1 MWAFGCLLAVFMLVA
16 LSAAVV
22 SLWLFAFGSLMP
34 GGGTEPS
41 GFGLGRATG
50 LIVLVVGV
58 LVLVRLGRRVRRFTE
73 PLDELVDAVGR
84 VEAGDYTVRVQERG
98 GPGEMRGLA
107 HGFNTMTT
115 RLEADERQRRSLLAD
130 VSHELR
136 TPLTVVQGNL
146 EALVDG
152 VYPADEAHLSG
163 ILDETRVLSRLVDD
177 LRTLALA
184 ESGTLALHREPTD
197 LDVLVAETVNSFRAA
212 ADEGGVAIRASVGE
226 DVPLLDVDPVRI
238 REVIGNLIANA
249 LRYTPRGGTIEI
261 AAALAPDPSAVRI
274 AVTDSGPG
282 IPSDVLPHVFERF
295 VKSPESRGSGLGLAI
310 ARNLVVSH
318 GGQIG
323 VDSAPGRGTTVWFTR
338 PVGDQPGR

>member
-1 MWAFGCLLAVFMLVA
+1 M
-16 LSAAVV
+16 
-22 SLWLFAFGSLMP
+22 
-34 GGGTEPS
+34 
-41 GFGLGRATG
+41 
-50 LIVLVVGV
+50 
-58 LVLVRLGRRVRRFTE
+58 
-73 PLDELVDAVGR
+73 
-84 VEAGDYTVRVQERG
+84 
-98 GPGEMRGLA
+98 
-107 HGFNTMTT
+107 
-115 RLEADERQRRSLLAD
+115 
-130 VSHELR
+130 
-136 TPLTVVQGNL
+136 
-146 EALVDG
+146 
-152 VYPADEAHLSG
+152 
-163 ILDETRVLSRLVDD
+163 LSRLVDD

-226 DVPLLDVDPVRI
+226 DVPLLEVDPVRI

-249 LRYTPRGGTIEI
+249 QRYTPRGGTIEI

-295 VKSPESRGSGLGLAI
+295 VKSPESRGSGLRLAI

-323 VDSAPGRGTTVWFTR
+323 VDSAPGRGTKVWFTL
-338 PVGDQPGR
+338 PVGDQPER